1 VIESLIKSG
10 AFDSLGKKRKQL
22 LQVLDRALE
31 EGQNKQ
37 KLKKQGMMSI
47 EDLLEMVTTDKD
59 IATDEYYPE
68 TNEMPES
75 ELLKFEKEVL
85 GFI

>member
-10 AFDSLGKKRKQL
+10 AFDSLGKNRKQL

-37 KLKKQGMMSI
+37 KLKSR
-47 EDLLEMVTTDKD
+47 E
-59 IATDEYYPE
+59 
-68 TNEMPES
+68 
-75 ELLKFEKEVL
+75 
-85 GFI
+85 